1 MECLALLSCKEFG
14 EILALS
20 TSIPW
25 WCHHHPSSLVSSPF
39 PVNSKITERKQ
50 TLAAER
56 YYSHFYKAYLL
67 VLYNTLA
74 TPQRILVR
82 LFFPESR
89 PGFVPHWSKKYS
101 HDAKVIQADKAA
113 ATFRPSIDNPEWI
126 GSKAFNAGT
135 LTVSTQRWGTLKIYA
150 LYWNKQETGKYFLT
164 TERLHHCKS
173 DGQISLL
180 LPLSRNTLQQK
191 YNTINHLFHSWLLG
205 FT

>member
-1 MECLALLSCKEFG
+1 MSSPSKPNRSHVEHLALLSCKEFE

-25 WCHHHPSSLVSSPF
+25 RCHHHPSSLVSSPF

-67 VLYNTLA
+67 ALYNTLA

-89 PGFVPHWSKKYS
+89 PGFMPHWSKKYS
-101 HDAKVIQADKAA
+101 HDAKVIWADKAA
-113 ATFRPSIDNPEWI
+113 ATFCPSKHNPWI
-126 GSKAFNAGT
+126 GGKAFDAGI

-164 TERLHHCKS
+164 TERLQHCKS
-173 DGQISLL
+173 EGQISAA
-180 LPLSRNTLQQK
+180 TFKQK
-191 YNTINHLFHSWLLG
+191 YTTAKIHY
-205 FT
+205 